1 MTILIVQLSTLYSI
15 KKMIQRVPD
24 LELNYKTYYE
34 TMFIFIFFSVIVT
47 LRSSIQLAFGN
58 NSLTLANY

>member
-1 MTILIVQLSTLYSI
+1 MI
-15 KKMIQRVPD
+15 KRVPD

-34 TMFIFIFFSVIVT
+34 TMFIFIFFAVNVP

-58 NSLTLANY
+58 NGPTLTNY